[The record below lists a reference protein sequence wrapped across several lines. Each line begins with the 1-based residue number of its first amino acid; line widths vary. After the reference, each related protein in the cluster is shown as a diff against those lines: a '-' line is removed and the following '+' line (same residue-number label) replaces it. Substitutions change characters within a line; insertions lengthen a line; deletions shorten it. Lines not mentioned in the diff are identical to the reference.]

1 MKEKLI
7 SIINEFG
14 SLLTKEENYQYIP
27 KLRDYLIPYIIE
39 TKGDNID
46 IDTIFKDE
54 FTRSDII
61 KATMYYITENENVE
75 SLSAIDDYLIAL
87 NRLFDELLFN
97 KYPNPTLMKY
107 KPFTK
112 LSNEIQ
118 ENLKKQG
125 VELKGRETNPT
136 IDRDQFKFI
145 IDYLKNH
152 KKSSIKFNQV
162 SIMIKLF
169 LLYGFSHDKVS
180 KLKLEDYNAN
190 QKTLKIQY
198 KRIMK
203 RNIFIEL
210 PYSLAQEIN
219 EYLKMRN
226 EEKKLNSNLLFV
238 SRENTKVSNGFIADT
253 LDKIK
258 EEYIKIN
265 GTSSNKN
272 QFTPTGI
279 QKYAIIQ
286 MILNGMNQSVI
297 MDFTGQQLDIYNDC
311 QNEVN
316 RIKELDRNRYINHM
330 IRGINT
336 YDEI

>member
-14 SLLTKEENYQYIP
+14 SLLTKEENNQYIP
-27 KLRDYLIPYIIE
+27 KLRDYLIPYILE
-39 TKGDNID
+39 NKGDNVDID
-46 IDTIFKDE
+46 IIFKDE

-61 KATMYYITENENVE
+61 KATIYYITVNENVE

-107 KPFTK
+107 KPFTT
-112 LSNEIQ
+112 LSSEIQ
-118 ENLKKQG
+118 DNLKKLG
-125 VELKGRETNPT
+125 VELKDRETYPT
-136 IDRDQFKFI
+136 IDKEQFELI
-145 IDYLKNH
+145 IEYLKNN
-152 KKSSIKFNQV
+152 KKSSVKFNQA
-162 SIMIKLF
+162 SIIIKLF
-169 LLYGFSHDKVS
+169 LLYGFSHDKIS
-180 KLKLEDYNAN
+180 KLKLEDYNAD

-198 KRIMK
+198 KRIMN

-219 EYLKMRN
+219 EYLKIRN
-226 EEKKLNSNLLFV
+226 ENEKLKSNLLFV
-238 SRENTKVSNGFIADT
+238 SRKNNKVSNGFITDV
-253 LDKIK
+253 LDEIRKK
-258 EEYIKIN
+258 YIEIN